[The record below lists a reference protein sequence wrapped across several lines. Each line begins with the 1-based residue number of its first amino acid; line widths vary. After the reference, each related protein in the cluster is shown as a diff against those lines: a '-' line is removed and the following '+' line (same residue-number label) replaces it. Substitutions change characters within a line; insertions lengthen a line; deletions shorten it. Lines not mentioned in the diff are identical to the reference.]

1 MELAVDLHLLLC
13 PPPSKLPAPR
23 PTLTSL
29 ACMCTPHMSLTC
41 VPLCG
46 CGPPAPGDVRHQP
59 APAVTVTTGNLLQQ
73 LPLLSHT
80 LCALFCI
87 MLVCVQVLYGINQRL
102 RVEDVDS
109 PLCEVR
115 PVKSVLLVVLTG
127 DRGLC
132 GGYNNF
138 IIKRVS
144 PSGGSTGLR
153 GECGGWGDAR
163 QQG

>member
-1 MELAVDLHLLLC
+1 
-13 PPPSKLPAPR
+13 
-23 PTLTSL
+23 
-29 ACMCTPHMSLTC
+29 
-41 VPLCG
+41 
-46 CGPPAPGDVRHQP
+46 
-59 APAVTVTTGNLLQQ
+59 
-73 LPLLSHT
+73 
-80 LCALFCI
+80 

-144 PSGGSTGLR
+144 RSGGSTGLR